1 MTTNQTDIQNP
12 AAVDLDKVQP
22 KPGLGSN
29 FETAAY
35 PALLFSTKSRVW
47 SDKTPEAIE
56 PTDPA
61 YEGEGLRQKT
71 QVKDGHR
78 CMFCGFYSQQN
89 QVHNLTDNHRDIR
102 PENLRTA
109 DPLCHGWQHL
119 GELGEGNAVIAYLPG
134 LSGQDANHLQR
145 TIMVAL
151 QSDDVNVREDAK
163 KMLNW
168 MASHRDYTKDA
179 WGTYDP
185 AIFSSA
191 LVRLEDREARQVVF
205 EDLAVVFNPG
215 SFAKYAS
222 AWARESYRTLPV
234 NKWSQVHHDVMNAP
248 A

>member
-1 MTTNQTDIQNP
+1 MTTNHDDNHDP
-12 AAVDLDKVQP
+12 ATVDPDKVQP

-35 PALLFSTKSRVW
+35 PALMFSTKCRVW
-47 SDKTPEAIE
+47 GDKSPNAIE
-56 PTDPA
+56 PTGPA
-61 YEGEGLRQKT
+61 YVDQGLRQKT
-71 QVKDGHR
+71 LVKDGHR

-119 GELGEGNAVIAYLPG
+119 GELGEGNAAIAYLPG

-151 QSDDVNVREDAK
+151 QSDDAVVREDARK
-163 KMLNW
+163 LLNW

-185 AIFSSA
+185 AVFASA
-191 LVRLEDREARQVVF
+191 LVRLEDREQRQVVF

-215 SFAKYAS
+215 PYAQHVS
-222 AWARESYRTLPV
+222 TWVRESYGTLPIS
-234 NKWSQVHHDVMNAP
+234 KWGQVYHDVINAP